1 MHVSNRSRLPCV
13 KSAGKQKAAR
23 EKHGASRMPCFNSS
37 HEGLYKSAC
46 QSEGILDIF
55 TAGFNMQSQS
65 SEVCG
70 ERDISLGSSYYA
82 DLSEHEL
89 AQEKL
94 YLIWRGNYLTTVE
107 LVEIWANSLLRLHS
121 EGYCTYFD
129 WLVQNHP
136 RLI

>member
-1 MHVSNRSRLPCV
+1 
-13 KSAGKQKAAR
+13 
-23 EKHGASRMPCFNSS
+23 
-37 HEGLYKSAC
+37 
-46 QSEGILDIF
+46 
-55 TAGFNMQSQS
+55 MQSQS
-65 SEVCG
+65 SLVCREG
-70 ERDISLGSSYYA
+70 NSSFGNSSA
-82 DLSEHEL
+82 GLSEHEL

-129 WLVQNHP
+129 WLVQPHP

>member
-1 MHVSNRSRLPCV
+1 
-13 KSAGKQKAAR
+13 
-23 EKHGASRMPCFNSS
+23 
-37 HEGLYKSAC
+37 
-46 QSEGILDIF
+46 
-55 TAGFNMQSQS
+55 MQSQS

-70 ERDISLGSSYYA
+70 TGDISVGNLSA